1 MSEDND
7 EYAHARKLVLRATK
21 RKKLL
26 SGGADENADGSF
38 NVVRAD
44 FSKLPLKRD
53 HIQRPCWACPDGTIY
68 LEAFH
73 DLYLQAYDFLVA
85 IAEPVARPEFMHQY
99 KLTPYSLYAAVATN
113 IDTERIINVLE
124 RLSKNKLPKQV
135 ISFIQDCT
143 QKYGKAKLVLKHNKF
158 YVESEFPMV
167 LRELLRDPTIAQ
179 ARVKEDVNASNVDT
193 DGFVTTN
200 KAEEMKENL
209 EILEEDSEEEDDEEG
224 PSKKPATVVSFQI
237 KGEAVESVKRQAIE
251 LDYPLMEEYDFR
263 NDNINPNLP
272 MDLKPHTRIRRY
284 QERSLAKMF
293 GNGRARS
300 GIIVLPCGA
309 GKTLTGVTAAQ
320 TIKKSVV
327 CLATNAVSVLQWKY
341 QFQLWTN
348 LPDDRICV
356 FTSDRKDPIHPD
368 GCVLVTT
375 YTMISY
381 SGKRSDKSQ
390 EIMDTI
396 CSREWGLLLMD
407 EVHVVPAKMFRRV
420 VGSVKAHCRLGLTA
434 TLVREDDLISDLNF
448 LIGPKLYEANWMDLT
463 AQGYLANVQCVEVW
477 CPMTGPFMKEYLL
490 AKNARLKQLLYVM
503 NPSKLRAVEFL
514 VRFHEAR
521 GDKIIVFSDL
531 VYSLKLYAEML
542 KKPLIYGETPERER
556 QAILGTFRASDA
568 LRTICISKVG
578 DTSIDL
584 PEANVIIQVSSHF
597 GSRRQEAQR
606 LGRILRPKSFTA
618 RDGTNRSTFNAFFY
632 TLVSSDTQEM
642 FYSAKRQQY
651 LIDQGYTFKIVTN
664 LCEKADEEAKI
675 QKYAFSTPEDDRK
688 LLRTVLNSENDME
701 KEQRAEDTAIRKNNA
716 DGAALADAG
725 VKRSTPS
732 MSSLSGG
739 AGMRYKEIGGSNKR
753 HPLFQK
759 RLRR

>member
-1 MSEDND
+1 MSETNAEPSD
-7 EYAHARKLVLRATK
+7 EYSTARKLVLRAAK
-21 RKKLL
+21 REAALTSHSA
-26 SGGADENADGSF
+26 SGVVSSSSSRSNDDDNIGGSSSIG
-38 NVVRAD
+38 AD
-44 FSKLPLKRD
+44 FSNMPLKPD
-53 HIQRPCWACPDGTIY
+53 HIQRPCWTCPDGNIY

-85 IAEPVARPEFMHQY
+85 IAEPVARPEFLHQY

-113 IDTERIINVLE
+113 IETENIIGVLE
-124 RLSKNKLPKQV
+124 RLSKNALPASVKK
-135 ISFIQDCT
+135 FIRDCT
-143 QKYGKAKLVLKHNKF
+143 CKYGKAKLVLKHNKF

-179 ARVKEDVNASNVDT
+179 ARIQEDPSDAANTGLIDEH
-193 DGFVTTN
+193 GFLTQT

-209 EILEEDSEEEDDEEG
+209 HMMREPDEDSDDDNNNG
-224 PSKKPATVVSFQI
+224 GDGNGGSNTPGKPNTVVSFQVDPT
-237 KGEAVESVKRQAIE
+237 KVENVKRQAID

-263 NDNINPNLP
+263 NDHMNPNVPL
-272 MDLKPHTRIRRY
+272 MDLKPITRIRRY

-320 TIKKSVV
+320 TIKKSCV
-327 CLATNAVSVLQWKY
+327 CLATNAVSVLQWKH
-341 QFQLWTN
+341 QFQKWTN
-348 LPDDRICV
+348 IPDDRIAV
-356 FTSDRKDPIHPD
+356 FTSDQKDKLHPD
-368 GCVLVTT
+368 ACVLVTT

-381 SGKRSDKSQ
+381 SGKRSEQSQ
-390 EIMDTI
+390 RVMDQI
-396 CSREWGLLLMD
+396 QGREWGLLLMD

-420 VGSVKAHCRLGLTA
+420 IGSVKAHCRLGLTA

-477 CPMTGPFMKEYLL
+477 CPMTGPFMKEYLM
-490 AKNARLKQLLYVM
+490 ATNARLKQLLYVM

-514 VRFHEAR
+514 VRFHEER

-556 QAILGTFRASDA
+556 QAILGTFRATDTI
-568 LRTICISKVG
+568 RTICISKVG

-606 LGRILRPKSFTA
+606 LGRILRPKA
-618 RDGTNRSTFNAFFY
+618 
-632 TLVSSDTQEM
+632 
-642 FYSAKRQQY
+642 
-651 LIDQGYTFKIVTN
+651 
-664 LCEKADEEAKI
+664 
-675 QKYAFSTPEDDRK
+675 
-688 LLRTVLNSENDME
+688 
-701 KEQRAEDTAIRKNNA
+701 
-716 DGAALADAG
+716 
-725 VKRSTPS
+725 
-732 MSSLSGG
+732 
-739 AGMRYKEIGGSNKR
+739 
-753 HPLFQK
+753 
-759 RLRR
+759 